1 MRNLAV
7 ILARSGS
14 KGLKDKNI
22 KELSGKPLLV
32 YTVEAALESGEYDL
46 VHVSTDSEF
55 YADIA
60 KKYGADVPFL
70 READLSGDKASSWGA
85 VRYVVS
91 EYEKRGKYFDT
102 ISLLQPTSPLRDA
115 EDIRKAF
122 EIFEKKNAT
131 GVVAVCEVDHS
142 PLACN
147 TLPNDNSLNGFIDIN
162 KVGRRQDMGVFYRV
176 NGAIYIQR
184 KELLMKG
191 DSIYS
196 RLKYESG
203 VHRVQRVPATES
215 QGRVHTSTAT
225 VAVMPEVDDVEVE
238 LNMNDVEISTA
249 RSGGAGGQNVNK
261 VETAARVFH
270 KPTGIMI
277 FCTEER
283 SQLQNKERALQILK
297 AKLYDMEV
305 QKQMQEITD
314 LRRSQVGTGDRSERI
329 RTYNYPQGR
338 VTDHRIGLTLYRL
351 EQILN
356 GDMDELIDALITA
369 DTAEK
374 LKASQGEE

>member
-22 KELSGKPLLV
+22 KELSGKPLLA

-46 VHVSTDSEF
+46 VHVSTDSEL

-70 READLSGDKASSWGA
+70 READLSGDKASSWDA

-122 EIFEKKNAT
+122 EIFETKNAT

-142 PLACN
+142 PLAYN
-147 TLPNDNSLNGFIDIN
+147 TLPKDNSLNGFIDIN

-196 RLKYESG
+196 EGSFAY
-203 VHRVQRVPATES
+203 
-215 QGRVHTSTAT
+215 
-225 VAVMPEVDDVEVE
+225 VMDKRHSVDIDDEMDF
-238 LNMNDVEISTA
+238 LFA
-249 RSGGAGGQNVNK
+249 Q
-261 VETAARVFH
+261 
-270 KPTGIMI
+270 
-277 FCTEER
+277 
-283 SQLQNKERALQILK
+283 
-297 AKLYDMEV
+297 
-305 QKQMQEITD
+305 
-314 LRRSQVGTGDRSERI
+314 
-329 RTYNYPQGR
+329 
-338 VTDHRIGLTLYRL
+338 TLIANR
-351 EQILN
+351 
-356 GDMDELIDALITA
+356 
-369 DTAEK
+369 
-374 LKASQGEE
+374 